1 MNAYEKALAELERY
15 YATMP
20 DTSLPEYSA
29 WLDGYDTRWK
39 AMDAARPA
47 IDDPKRNRSD
57 ADPAARDLEPH
68 QAPEK
73 PESVPVAPELIS
85 TAVDEAADIRAEQ
98 VAPDSPGLPSRRTQL
113 AVGAVLIREP
123 GRDEVIEIHR
133 HWWGHL
139 DKLAEQVD
147 DPKYREIIRAAWLL
161 RAGRTAR

>member
-20 DTSLPEYSA
+20 DTSVPEYSA

-47 IDDPKRNRSD
+47 IDDPKRNRSGG
-57 ADPAARDLEPH
+57 DPAARDREP

-85 TAVDEAADIRAEQ
+85 TTVDEAVDIRAEQ
-98 VAPDSPGLPSRRTQL
+98 VAPDSPSLPCSARARRPDRGSWRVVSRSG
-113 AVGAVLIREP
+113 V
-123 GRDEVIEIHR
+123 
-133 HWWGHL
+133 
-139 DKLAEQVD
+139 
-147 DPKYREIIRAAWLL
+147 
-161 RAGRTAR
+161 